1 MAGQAARG
9 ASSRAGLAASLLLHV
24 AFVGAAILSL
34 PWRGPPPDPRSFEVS
49 LVPPLPTVEIVR
61 KRPPRAARRAAQA
74 AVPAPAIP
82 AVVAIAP
89 EAIIAPAAPSAA
101 AGEGQAMGKVRALLR
116 GSVGC
121 SEARFAHLS
130 QEELDRCA
138 KWRQAHI
145 DPNLQIPAPIAPE
158 KRAWFEAVLASRK
171 APDHPPG
178 FVCGMLIN
186 GIHLVKPKTPPHALK
201 LGPLPCYVVPPK
213 WGITE
218 EADVQPPS
226 RKDSEGK
233 TLDYA
238 PAIPLTNAKGIG
250 PGAHGP

>member
-1 MAGQAARG
+1 MAGLGARRSG
-9 ASSRAGLAASLLLHV
+9 ARAGLAASLLLHI

-49 LVPPLPTVEIVR
+49 LVAPPQPVEVVR
-61 KRPPRAARRAAQA
+61 RRPPPVARSA
-74 AVPAPAIP
+74 APATAPATASP
-82 AVVAIAP
+82 AVVATAPSAIIAP
-89 EAIIAPAAPSAA
+89 EAPTSA
-101 AGEGQAMGKVRALLR
+101 AGEDQATGKVRALLR

-121 SEARFAHLS
+121 SEAKFAHLS
-130 QEELDRCA
+130 QQELDRCA
-138 KWRQAHI
+138 KWRQAHL
-145 DPNLQIPAPIAPE
+145 DPNLEIPAPIAPE
-158 KRAWFEAVLASRK
+158 KRAWFDAVLAARK

-186 GIHLVKPKTPPHALK
+186 GIHLVKPRTPPHALK

-226 RKDSEGK
+226 RKDSGGK
-233 TLDYA
+233 TLDYD
-238 PAIPLTNAKGIG
+238 PKIGLTNAS
-250 PGAHGP
+250 GAAP